1 MKIRRILTI
10 VLSLVMVLSIITP
23 AQADGTETHCICG
36 APGGVHLQG
45 CDGTEQT
52 WTAVTSLP
60 SSAGYYYLNADIS
73 VSARTALS
81 GDICL
86 DLHGHTVTSTVADH
100 GVFSAINA
108 SHNCSLTLLDTV
120 GGGKIDMNAA
130 VSRAG
135 LLHVANSGTMTLNI
149 YGGVYDASG
158 AETTGT
164 TTGASALIRSAGGT
178 CTINICGGTL
188 ICGEGK
194 ANSQTGGI
202 YLASGSTL
210 NMYGGVIRDGKASH
224 SGANVYAAAGSV
236 FNMYGGE
243 ISGGSV
249 TNSAG
254 GNIIV
259 TGTGASMTM
268 SGGSVCGGSAN
279 AGGNIAVT
287 LGGSLTMTGGSI
299 SEGVANSG
307 NGKGGNIYNSGG
319 TLTVSG
325 TARIFDGEGISDANG
340 DGNVYTNSG
349 TTNIADGCAYFSSSD
364 RCICGASVTGGSH
377 LPGCDGTVYSDWV
390 AATSLPNTTGRYY
403 LDADVT
409 VGTTINLNAGQKIVL
424 DLNGHTVTST
434 CTNRLFIINNTNVEL
449 TILDS
454 AGGGTIILGGT
465 SGGALAHMVNPGDK
479 VLTVYGGTIDASGV
493 TVSANRGGAIV
504 STKDNKGTATINIH
518 GGTLIGGKA
527 NTSYNGGAISLED
540 TVAAASSTLNMTGG
554 TITGGETGK
563 HGGNIYLGSRATM
576 NMSGGLITG
585 GEAGKNNPSGAVG
598 GNILVQGAT
607 FVMTGGEISEG
618 RAPSGGNI
626 GVAVNPDAGNQAA
639 TVTISGGSIY
649 NGDAYL
655 NGTEGG
661 RGGNIYNSGCDVT
674 ISDSARVYDGLSDYL
689 GNNICDNN
697 ATTVGADDP
706 DLVFFSGGFSAALV
720 LADSI
725 GIRFAVN
732 GLSAKRAGN
741 YSVTYS
747 YKDETNTVACTAENN
762 TFDIAQCTAVE
773 MTEPVEI
780 TVNYSNANGTN
791 VEKVFTTG
799 DSGFTVKDYCDA
811 QLRTAGISS
820 ELGDLCT
827 AVLTYGEAAQ
837 KYFNKSGE
845 LPTSTNPAAD
855 LSGLSAP
862 GTDKNVF
869 ATSGSVSG
877 ITASATLALTSV
889 PTLVFKVKGSE
900 LDTVSVSVASG
911 ADAVAITPVI
921 SGEEMRIEITGI
933 YPTLFDKEFTLTI
946 AGGSETRTISYSALS
961 YICRKWDTSNADLKY
976 VCQALYN
983 YYLTATAYEASVSAQ
998 P

>member
-10 VLSLVMVLSIITP
+10 VLSLVMVFSIITP

-36 APGGVHLQG
+36 SPGGVHLDG

-52 WTAVTSLP
+52 WTAWTNTASLP
-60 SSAGYYYLNADIS
+60 QSGYYYLDCEVT
-73 VSARTALS
+73 VSSRTSLT
-81 GDICL
+81 GNLFI
-86 DLHGHTVTSTVADH
+86 DLNGKTITSTS
-100 GVFSAINA
+100 GNGIFLISAN
-108 SHNCSLTLLDTV
+108 SYSLTLLDSAGNGTV
-120 GGGKIDMNAA
+120 TM
-130 VSRAG
+130 
-135 LLHVANSGTMTLNI
+135 SGTGEMPGLVLLANGGQKILNI
-149 YGGVYDASG
+149 YGGTYDASG
-158 AETTGT
+158 ATGT
-164 TTGASALIRSAGGT
+164 KTSGAYAAVIRTYNATNATCTVNMYGGEIIGGT
-178 CTINICGGTL
+178 YGT
-188 ICGEGK
+188 
-194 ANSQTGGI
+194 NSDAAGVMN
-202 YLASGSTL
+202 LCSGSTL
-210 NMYGGVIRDGKASH
+210 NMYGGTIRDGKASH
-224 SGANVYAAAGSV
+224 KGGNIHAVAGSAI
-236 FNMYGGE
+236 NLYGGE
-243 ISGGSV
+243 ISGG
-249 TNSAG
+249 TAAQTAG

-268 SGGSVCGGSAN
+268 SGGSVNGGSSN

-299 SEGVANSG
+299 SEGAADSG

-325 TARIFDGEGISDANG
+325 TARIFDGEGISDGNG
-340 DGNVYTNSG
+340 DGNVYTTNSG
-349 TTNIADGCAYFSSSD
+349 TTDIADGCAYFSSSD
-364 RCICGASVTGGSH
+364 RCICGVNVTGGSH

-434 CTNRLFIINNTNVEL
+434 CDNRLFIINNSNVEL

-454 AGGGTIILGGT
+454 AGGGRVILGGT
-465 SGGALAHMVNPGDK
+465 NGGALAHMANSGNK
-479 VLTVYGGTIDASGV
+479 VLTFYGGTIDASGV
-493 TVSANRGGAIV
+493 TVSGNRGGAIV
-504 STKDNKGTATINIH
+504 STKGNTGTATINIH

-540 TVAAASSTLNMTGG
+540 TVDAASSTLNMTGG
-554 TITGGETGK
+554 T
-563 HGGNIYLGSRATM
+563 
-576 NMSGGLITG
+576 ITG

-661 RGGNIYNSGCDVT
+661 RGGNIYNSGCSVT
-674 ISDSARVYDGLSDYL
+674 ISGSAKVYDGLSDYL

-697 ATTVGADDP
+697 ATTVGADNP

-732 GLSAKRAGN
+732 GLSAKRAAN
-741 YSVTYS
+741 YYVTYS
-747 YKDETNTVACTAENN
+747 YKGETNTVACTAVDNA
-762 TFDIAQCTAVE
+762 FDIAQCTAVE

-780 TVNYSNANGTN
+780 TVSYSNESGSNI
-791 VEKVFTTG
+791 EQVFTTSAG
-799 DSGFTVKDYCDA
+799 GFTVKDYCDT
-811 QLRTAGISS
+811 QLGSSGISS
-820 ELGDLCT
+820 ELADLCT

-837 KYFNKSGE
+837 RFFNKTGE

-877 ITASATLALTSV
+877 ITASVTLALTSV
-889 PTLVFKVKGSE
+889 PTLVFKVKGSG
-900 LDTVSVSVASG
+900 LDSINVSAASG
-911 ADAVAITPVI
+911 ADSVAIAPVI

-961 YICRKWDTSNADLKY
+961 YICRKWDTNNADLKY